1 MKQPSGLS
9 FSGILKLTIIN
20 REGGKGS
27 LPYFLIHHQLL
38 IIYLCTIFTLCT
50 LYAVQ
55 PIQPLFEKEFDLS
68 RFEAVIFTTVI
79 MLPLGFAPIFYGY
92 ILETFSSKLFLR
104 NAVLMLGILELCFSW
119 SSTYSVLLAIRTLQG
134 ILIPA
139 VLTSLMSYIGF
150 ITPKEKVQ
158 QSIGYYI
165 GATILGGFLG
175 RLLSGI
181 LSDLF
186 GWRLFFVFLGVALI
200 VMFGAL
206 SFLSEELKVD
216 FVKPKRSQVLDI
228 LKNKTFFNI
237 YVLMFFIFF
246 VFQALLNFLP
256 FQLKN
261 LSSTIGY
268 GKVGMMYAGYIIG
281 FIISIRVLWMI
292 RLFGNETKTIIIG
305 IFTYLVGLQVF
316 HVNNYMVMFGGM
328 FVFCA
333 GFFIIH
339 SVASGL
345 ISKLAL
351 ENRAISNGLYLS
363 FYYAGGTVGTFAPGV
378 FYQYLGWDA
387 FLILLSLIVVST
399 FYFGLKLQRILCP

>member
-1 MKQPSGLS
+1 MTTS
-9 FSGILKLTIIN
+9 N
-20 REGGKGS
+20 RHGS
-27 LPYFLIHHQLL
+27 ANSLAHFLIHHQLL
-38 IIYLCTIFTLCT
+38 IIYTCTILTLCT

-104 NAVLMLGILELCFSW
+104 NAVLILGILELCFAW
-119 SSTYSVLLAIRTLQG
+119 SSSYSVLLTIRALQG
-134 ILIPA
+134 LLIPA
-139 VLTSLMSYIGF
+139 VLTSLMSYISF
-150 ITPKEKVQ
+150 ITPKDKVQ
-158 QSIGYYI
+158 QAIGYYI
-165 GATILGGFLG
+165 GATILGGFIG

-186 GWRLFFVFLGVALI
+186 GWRLFFVLLGIAL
-200 VMFGAL
+200 VLMFGAL
-206 SFLSEELKVD
+206 SFLSEEVKVD
-216 FVKPKRSQVLDI
+216 FVKPKLSQVMDV

-237 YVLMFFIFF
+237 YMMMFFIFF

-256 FQLKN
+256 FQLKTF
-261 LSSTIGY
+261 SSTMGY

-281 FIISIRVLWMI
+281 FIISIRILWMI
-292 RLFGNETKTIIIG
+292 RLFGNETKTIIFG
-305 IFTYLVGLQVF
+305 ILTYVVGLQIF
-316 HVNNYMVMFGGM
+316 HVNDYMVMFGGM

-345 ISKLAL
+345 ISKLAH
-351 ENRAISNGLYLS
+351 EKRAISNGLYLS
-363 FYYAGGTVGTFAPGV
+363 FYYAGGTIGTFAPGV
-378 FYQYLGWDA
+378 FYHYLGWHIFLGLLALISFATLYFA
-387 FLILLSLIVVST
+387 FR
-399 FYFGLKLQRILCP
+399 LQRTLRS

>member
-1 MKQPSGLS
+1 MTILNRQGSQNSLS
-9 FSGILKLTIIN
+9 
-20 REGGKGS
+20 
-27 LPYFLIHHQLL
+27 YFLLHHQLL
-38 IIYLCTIFTLCT
+38 IIYLCTILTLCT

-55 PIQPLFEKEFDLS
+55 PIQPLFEKEFSLS

-79 MLPLGFAPIFYGY
+79 MLLLGFAPIFYGY

-104 NAVLMLGILELCFSW
+104 NAVLLLGILELCFAW
-119 SSTYSVLLAIRTLQG
+119 SNSYVTLLVIRTLQG
-134 ILIPA
+134 LLIPA
-139 VLTSLMSYIGF
+139 VLTSLMSYISF
-150 ITPKEKVQ
+150 ITPKDKVQ

-175 RLLSGI
+175 RLLSGM

-186 GWRLFFVFLGVALI
+186 GWRLFFVFLGIALV

-206 SFLSEELKVD
+206 SFLSEEVKVD
-216 FVKPKRSQVLDI
+216 FVKPKRSQVLDV

-237 YVLMFFIFF
+237 YAMMFFIFF

-256 FQLKN
+256 FQLKTF
-261 LSSTIGY
+261 SSTIGY

-281 FIISIRVLWMI
+281 FIISIRILWMI
-292 RLFGNETKTIIIG
+292 RFFGTETKTIIIG
-305 IFTYLVGLQVF
+305 IFTYLVGLQIF
-316 HVNNYMVMFGGM
+316 HVNDYMVMFGGM

-339 SVASGL
+339 SVSSGL
-345 ISKLAL
+345 ISKLAH

-378 FYQYLGWDA
+378 FYQYLGWHA
-387 FLILLSLIVVST
+387 FLALLSFIAMMTIFFAVR
-399 FYFGLKLQRILCP
+399 LQRRLAA

>member
-1 MKQPSGLS
+1 MTILNRQGSQNSLS
-9 FSGILKLTIIN
+9 S
-20 REGGKGS
+20 
-27 LPYFLIHHQLL
+27 FLIHHQLL
-38 IIYLCTIFTLCT
+38 IIYLCTILTLCT

-55 PIQPLFEKEFDLS
+55 PIQPLFEKEFSLN

-104 NAVLMLGILELCFSW
+104 NAVLLLGILELCFSW
-119 SSTYSVLLAIRTLQG
+119 SDTYVTLLVIRALQG
-134 ILIPA
+134 LLIPA
-139 VLTSLMSYIGF
+139 VLTSLMSYISF
-150 ITPKEKVQ
+150 ITPKDKVQ

-175 RLLSGI
+175 RLLSGM

-186 GWRLFFVFLGVALI
+186 GWRLFFVFLGIALI

-206 SFLSEELKVD
+206 SFLSEEVKVD
-216 FVKPKRSQVLDI
+216 FVKPKRSQVLDV
-228 LKNKTFFNI
+228 LKNKTFFHI
-237 YVLMFFIFF
+237 YAMMFFIFF

-256 FQLKN
+256 FQLKTF
-261 LSSTIGY
+261 SSTIGY

-281 FIISIRVLWMI
+281 FIISIRILWMI
-292 RLFGNETKTIIIG
+292 RLFGNETKTIMIG
-305 IFTYLVGLQVF
+305 IFTYLVGLQIF
-316 HVNNYMVMFGGM
+316 HVNDYTVMFGGM

-345 ISKLAL
+345 ISKMAH

-378 FYQYLGWDA
+378 FYEYLGWHA
-387 FLILLSLIVVST
+387 FLILLSFIVIMT
-399 FYFGLKLQRILCP
+399 ILLAIRLQRGLAS

>member
-1 MKQPSGLS
+1 
-9 FSGILKLTIIN
+9 
-20 REGGKGS
+20 
-27 LPYFLIHHQLL
+27 
-38 IIYLCTIFTLCT
+38 
-50 LYAVQ
+50 
-55 PIQPLFEKEFDLS
+55 
-68 RFEAVIFTTVI
+68 
-79 MLPLGFAPIFYGY
+79 
-92 ILETFSSKLFLR
+92 
-104 NAVLMLGILELCFSW
+104 
-119 SSTYSVLLAIRTLQG
+119 
-134 ILIPA
+134 
-139 VLTSLMSYIGF
+139 
-150 ITPKEKVQ
+150 
-158 QSIGYYI
+158 
-165 GATILGGFLG
+165 
-175 RLLSGI
+175 
-181 LSDLF
+181 
-186 GWRLFFVFLGVALI
+186 
-200 VMFGAL
+200 
-206 SFLSEELKVD
+206 
-216 FVKPKRSQVLDI
+216 
-228 LKNKTFFNI
+228 
-237 YVLMFFIFF
+237 
-246 VFQALLNFLP
+246 
-256 FQLKN
+256 
-261 LSSTIGY
+261 
-268 GKVGMMYAGYIIG
+268 MYAGYIIG